1 VCAGWPH
8 SEAIREEI
16 QHSAGS
22 KVRCTHLPALHAQ
35 PQEQEALQEAFVG
48 KERNK
53 KKRILQYPR
62 LSPFFYSAANKP
74 TCSLDPCSLGVTLF
88 ALGLRLFLIQLK
100 IIK

>member
-53 KKRILQYPR
+53 KKRILQ
-62 LSPFFYSAANKP
+62 FFL
-74 TCSLDPCSLGVTLF
+74 TCSLGVTLF